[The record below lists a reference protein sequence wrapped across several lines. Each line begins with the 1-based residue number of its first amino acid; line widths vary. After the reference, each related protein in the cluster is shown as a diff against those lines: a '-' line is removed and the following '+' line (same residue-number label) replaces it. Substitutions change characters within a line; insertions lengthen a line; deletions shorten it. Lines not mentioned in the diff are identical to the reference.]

1 MSTRPPDDRRP
12 VASWDAAA
20 DLVVVGSGVAGLSA
34 ALEAARCGLR
44 TVVVSKG
51 AADEGNT
58 RWAQGGLAVV
68 LADGHDAD
76 DSLDRH
82 IRDTVVAGA
91 GLCDPAAVTAIL
103 GDGLA
108 GFSTLQRY
116 GAMFDRR
123 ADGSLALTRE
133 GGHTA
138 FRIVH
143 AGGDATGAEI
153 ERALLASVG
162 SGTILERHAAVDIV
176 RTSAGAVA
184 GLLVLDEA
192 GGLGV
197 IRAPAVLLATGGA
210 GQMYE
215 STSND
220 AVATGDGLA
229 LGLRAGVAVADLEFV
244 QFHPTVLHT
253 GRGTTGGRP
262 LVTEALRGEGA
273 VLVDATG
280 ASVMDG
286 VHPLADLAPRDIVSA
301 AITRRLADAPGGV
314 DDHVYLDATHLTAK
328 HFRAR
333 FPSVYASCTA
343 AGIDPSTQ
351 RIPVAPAAHYSCGGL
366 VTTVDGRTS
375 VRGLYAAGETART
388 GLHGANRLASNSLVE
403 GFVVGVRAARAVA
416 VDRANGDL
424 PRLVGIAEV
433 KVPARRGRRPRCAAA
448 GDDGPRLDRP
458 GRHWPGHHR
467 PHPRCDVR
475 RPRATRPRRRGGRR
489 ARSWRPGPWLPPP
502 RHARSRAA
510 AMSATTIR
518 RPTIATGG
526 GA

>member
-1 MSTRPPDDRRP
+1 M
-12 VASWDAAA
+12 
-20 DLVVVGSGVAGLSA
+20 
-34 ALEAARCGLR
+34 
-44 TVVVSKG
+44 
-51 AADEGNT
+51 
-58 RWAQGGLAVV
+58 
-68 LADGHDAD
+68 
-76 DSLDRH
+76 
-82 IRDTVVAGA
+82 
-91 GLCDPAAVTAIL
+91 
-103 GDGLA
+103 A

-123 ADGSLALTRE
+123 TDGSLALTRE

-176 RTSAGAVA
+176 RTSSGAVA
-184 GLLVLDEA
+184 GLLLLDEA
-192 GGLGV
+192 GRLGV

-253 GRGTTGGRP
+253 GRGATGGRP

-301 AITRRLADAPGGV
+301 AITRRLANAPGGV
-314 DDHVYLDATHLTAK
+314 DDHVYLDATHLTTK

-343 AGIDPSTQ
+343 AGIEPSTQ

-416 VDRANGDL
+416 VDRANGEL

-433 KVPARRGRRPRCAAA
+433 TVPRVEVADRAALQRAMTAHGSIGRDATGLATIARTLDATSAVRELRTRADVEDAALAVAARSVVAAA
-448 GDDGPRLDRP
+448 VAREESRGCHVRLDHPATDDRHWRRSLIVRLDR
-458 GRHWPGHHR
+458 HHR
-467 PHPRCDVR
+467 PVVADVLDQ
-475 RPRATRPRRRGGRR
+475 T
-489 ARSWRPGPWLPPP
+489 
-502 RHARSRAA
+502 AA
-510 AMSATTIR
+510 A
-518 RPTIATGG
+518 
-526 GA
+526 